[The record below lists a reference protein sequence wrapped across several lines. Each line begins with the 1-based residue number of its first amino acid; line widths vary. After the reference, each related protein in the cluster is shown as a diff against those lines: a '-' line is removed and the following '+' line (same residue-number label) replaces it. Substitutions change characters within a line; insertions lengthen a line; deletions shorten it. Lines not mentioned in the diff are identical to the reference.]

1 MLRSS
6 RRTFSLPWGRDGLRS
21 LSCPLG
27 WTLSLLY
34 LSASIEMMW
43 FGSIAF
49 IGFISTWWCQK
60 QETRDAGCF
69 SALLRAHSISTY
81 QIKSFE
87 RDNYLFQCLHRAH
100 PISTINKTD
109 KQFFQS
115 LFQCP
120 TSGSSHFNAVTFGV
134 ALVVLVGFNAL
145 HRAHPISTWRKV
157 GHTRQLLSVSMPYIG
172 LIPFLRY
179 HPSNPDRI
187 DVFSPDFKGYF
198 TEYSENYNFPP

>member
-1 MLRSS
+1 MRRNRRILIVFMGEESIFADFLCLSSYKKTSLRAGRREVFLQRQIFNFWGVWPLLLSMLRSS
-6 RRTFSLPWGRDGLRS
+6 RRTFSLPWGRDGLQS

-87 RDNYLFQCLHRAH
+87 RDNYLFQC
-100 PISTINKTD
+100 
-109 KQFFQS
+109 
-115 LFQCP
+115 P
-120 TSGSSHFNAVTFGV
+120 TSGSSHFYYLLPFHLTWRAVR
-134 ALVVLVGFNAL
+134 FNAL
-145 HRAHPISTWRKV
+145 HRAHPISTLQKFICFY
-157 GHTRQLLSVSMPYIG
+157 QL
-172 LIPFLRY
+172 
-179 HPSNPDRI
+179 
-187 DVFSPDFKGYF
+187 
-198 TEYSENYNFPP
+198 